1 MTSSSKT
8 TLGLFNDKLISFF
21 EELASTYPEER
32 DIRMALEA
40 INGAKKINPKL
51 VLDLFIENVS
61 KPLHDDILTEND
73 EHVIAYAKAIIST
86 TYNDMLSAL
95 MIFDKH
101 WPDMSDTNRKAIWNY
116 LKVLVLLS
124 DKAKSANP

>member
-1 MTSSSKT
+1 MSTPKS
-8 TLGLFNDKLISFF
+8 TLGLFNDKLVAFF

-32 DIRMALEA
+32 DIKMALEA
-40 INGAKKINPKL
+40 IQGAKKINPKL
-51 VLDLFIENVS
+51 VLDLFIDNVS

-73 EHVIAYAKAIIST
+73 EKVIAYAKSVINT
-86 TYNDMLSAL
+86 TYNEMLSAL

-101 WPDMSDTNRKAIWNY
+101 WPTMSDANRKAIWNY

-124 DKAKSANP
+124 DRARA